1 MVTLRE
7 FLTMSLGEK
16 RKLLT
21 SEEGREEL
29 RKAILR
35 HAKIVRIRKAVSEL
49 RKAPVSEKPEKAI
62 AVREAIRGLKEK
74 SVEEHIEE
82 PPKEY
87 TKKQL
92 LSLSKAREIHTY
104 AQLFLY
110 KRRVESQI
118 KQIDPHATYQ
128 IATKYPGQYRIVT
141 GRELKEELRSHLKE
155 AERSFAKQKEAEA
168 LFRKEIKEYPKGT
181 KFRVTEEGVEAVI
194 PESARLEWTEY
205 YLEKTKKLPPFIRE
219 ATQAYLGVES
229 SMHALF
235 KPVARVF
242 GKGRV
247 YDVATTLRT
256 SFLVHPF
263 ETITFQTKKIAK
275 TLWGG
280 LKKTRW
286 DVHYVSP
293 WDVPF
298 EQVGWSP
305 RGATSVMAKHPA
317 FTVGG
322 VIGEVAQSVAIGKA
336 LKPVGWG
343 VKTGVKGVIKRIPAT
358 YLKISKVVPEEKLL
372 GPITRIGETPV
383 ATRMYQWAT
392 KGYKKGVVFAR
403 QTVKPKI
410 KIIEEIT
417 EFGTKETRRISKK
430 MVYFTIS

>member
-128 IATKYPGQYRIVT
+128 IATKYPGQYR
-141 GRELKEELRSHLKE
+141 
-155 AERSFAKQKEAEA
+155 
-168 LFRKEIKEYPKGT
+168 
-181 KFRVTEEGVEAVI
+181 
-194 PESARLEWTEY
+194 
-205 YLEKTKKLPPFIRE
+205 
-219 ATQAYLGVES
+219 
-229 SMHALF
+229 MF

-430 MVYFTIS
+430 MVYNN